1 MPHQCV
7 KCGKIYDNASNE
19 LLTGCS
25 NCKGKFFFFI
35 KKDAL
40 KSDFVEKLSKQDAD
54 KMERDIR
61 SLIPDLKSTEPVI
74 LDLETI
80 RVIGPGKYE
89 IDIGRLMRGKPVIIQ
104 AGEGKYYID
113 LSTAMKK

>member
-7 KCGKIYDNASNE
+7 KCGKIYDDGSRE
-19 LLTGCS
+19 LLSGCS
-25 NCKGKFFFFI
+25 VCNSKFFFFI
-35 KKDAL
+35 KKESL
-40 KSDFVEKLSKQDAD
+40 KSDFAANLSKEDID
-54 KMERDIR
+54 KIERDIR
-61 SLIPDLKSTEPVI
+61 GLIPEIKSSEPVI
-74 LDLETI
+74 LDIETI
-80 RVIGPGKYE
+80 RIVGPGKYE

>member
-7 KCGKIYDNASNE
+7 KCGKVYDDASKE

-25 NCKGKFFFFI
+25 NCNAKFFFFI
-35 KKDAL
+35 KKEKL
-40 KSDFVEKLSKQDAD
+40 KSNFIEKLKKEDIE
-54 KMERDIR
+54 KMEQDIR
-61 SLIPDLKSTEPVI
+61 SLIPELKSTEPVI

-80 RVIGPGKYE
+80 RILGPGKYE

>member
-1 MPHQCV
+1 LS
-7 KCGKIYDNASNE
+7 IN
-19 LLTGCS
+19 
-25 NCKGKFFFFI
+25 
-35 KKDAL
+35 
-40 KSDFVEKLSKQDAD
+40 LSKAVIA
-54 KMERDIR
+54 KKEKDIR
-61 SLIPDLKSTEPVI
+61 GLIPDLKKTDPVI

-80 RVIGPGKYE
+80 RVTGPGKYE

>member
-7 KCGKIYDNASNE
+7 KCGKIYDDASKE
-19 LLTGCS
+19 LLAGCS
-25 NCKGKFFFFI
+25 NCSSKFFFFI
-35 KKDAL
+35 KKESL
-40 KSDFVEKLSKQDAD
+40 KPDFVDKLGRAD
-54 KMERDIR
+54 IEKMEHDIR
-61 SLIPDLKSTEPVI
+61 SLIPELKSTEPVI

-80 RVIGPGKYE
+80 RVVGPGKYE

>member
-7 KCGKIYDNASNE
+7 KCGKIYNDASRE
-19 LLTGCS
+19 LLTGCG
-25 NCKGKFFFFI
+25 NCNSKFFFFI
-35 KKDAL
+35 RKEKL
-40 KSDFVEKLSKQDAD
+40 NSDFVDKLSKEDVE
-54 KMERDIR
+54 KMEHDIR
-61 SLIPDLKSTEPVI
+61 SLIPDLKSAEPVI

-80 RVIGPGKYE
+80 RIISPGKYE

-113 LSTAMKK
+113 LSAAMKK

>member
-7 KCGKIYDNASNE
+7 KCGKVYDDASKE

-25 NCKGKFFFFI
+25 NCNSKFFFFI
-35 KKDAL
+35 KKENL
-40 KSDFVEKLSKQDAD
+40 KNNFAEKLSKEDAD
-54 KMERDIR
+54 KMEQDIR

-80 RVIGPGKYE
+80 RIVGPGKYE